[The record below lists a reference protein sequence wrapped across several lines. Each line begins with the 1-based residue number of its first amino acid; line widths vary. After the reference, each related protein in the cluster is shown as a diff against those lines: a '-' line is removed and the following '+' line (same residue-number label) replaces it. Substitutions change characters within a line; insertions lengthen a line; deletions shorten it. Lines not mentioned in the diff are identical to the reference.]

1 MPRLTVASEAILE
14 GASPKVME
22 VLRKKLTMA
31 NPRYIAAKK
40 YGKWIG
46 KKLKPT
52 LQFYEDRQE
61 GIAFPRGLAKEA
73 IILCRNIMGLSPEI
87 VDDRLSLAEQP
98 FVLQGD
104 LRPYQ
109 IQAVDDL
116 CRHEFGVL
124 EAGTG
129 SGKTV
134 IALAVIARR
143 RQPTIIFVHTKELLY
158 QWQQRIEQFL
168 GVEAGLIGDGSFV
181 VKPISIAIVN
191 SARRKLEA
199 LAPLFGHLVVDEC
212 HRVPASLFT
221 EVVTSFASRF
231 SLGLSATAYRS
242 DGLTDLIHYYLGVHR
257 HQVESSKLYRS
268 GAILQPRFIQRQTSF
283 RYGYRGNYQ
292 RLIKA
297 LSSDKD
303 RNSLIV
309 EDIEDE
315 LGADSG
321 TILVVSDRIAH
332 CQQLYDLLTAKNI
345 AAVLLTGRLPQEER
359 NRLVATIRQGKVKIV
374 ISTLQ
379 LIGEGF
385 DCPSLATLFLT
396 TPIKFSG
403 RVLQVVG
410 RILRP
415 AAGKIPKVF
424 DYVDPVSVLRS
435 SALHRQYLFSSHYD
449 EQAGGNP

>member
-1 MPRLTVASEAILE
+1 MTRLTVSSEALLE
-14 GASPKVME
+14 GAAPAVLE
-22 VLRKKLTMA
+22 ILRKKLTLA

-52 LQFYEDRQE
+52 LQFYEERKE
-61 GIAFPRGLAKEA
+61 GFAFPRGLARDA
-73 IILCRNIMGLSPEI
+73 IMLCRNIMGESPAI
-87 VDDRLSLAEQP
+87 IDDRLSLAEQP
-98 FVLQGD
+98 FIFQGD

-109 IQAVDDL
+109 LQAVEDL
-116 CRHEFGVL
+116 CCHEFGVL

-134 IALAVIARR
+134 IALAIIARR
-143 RQPTIIFVHTKELLY
+143 EQPTIIFVHTKELLY
-158 QWQQRIEQFL
+158 QWQQRLDQFL
-168 GVEAGLIGDGSFV
+168 GVEAGLIGDGSFT

-191 SARRKLEA
+191 SARRRLDE

-221 EVVTSFASRF
+221 EVVTAFASRF
-231 SLGLSATAYRS
+231 SLGLSATAFRS

-257 HQVESSKLYRS
+257 HQVDPGKLYRS
-268 GAILQPRFIQRQTSF
+268 GAVLQPRFIQRHTSF

-297 LSSDKD
+297 LAADKN
-303 RNSLIV
+303 RNDLIV
-309 EDIEDE
+309 DDIVSELDEDT
-315 LGADSG
+315 G
-321 TILVVSDRIAH
+321 TILVVSDRVAH
-332 CQQLYDLLTAKNI
+332 CQQLSDMLAAKNI
-345 AAVLLTGRLPQEER
+345 TAMLLTGRLPQDKR
-359 NRLVATIRQGKVKIV
+359 GRLVQDIRQGTVKVV

-385 DCPSLATLFLT
+385 DCPSLTTLFLT

-424 DYVDPVSVLRS
+424 DYVDPIKVLRS
-435 SALHRQYLFSSHYD
+435 SALHRQNLFARHYD
-449 EQAGGNP
+449 EQTID